1 MNANHLDKSA
11 TEEKPVTGGV
21 DWVSPKEGEGKDRAK
36 GQQVQEGVREDSLK
50 EQLHSGQEPLKG

>member
-1 MNANHLDKSA
+1 MNASHLDKSA

-36 GQQVQEGVREDSLK
+36 GQQVQEGVWEDSLK
-50 EQLHSGQEPLKG
+50 DKSTVGRNP